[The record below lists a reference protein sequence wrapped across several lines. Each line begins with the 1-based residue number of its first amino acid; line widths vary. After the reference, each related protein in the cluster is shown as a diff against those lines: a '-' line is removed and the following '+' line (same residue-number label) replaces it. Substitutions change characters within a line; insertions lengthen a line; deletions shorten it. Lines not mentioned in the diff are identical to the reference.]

1 MLIAHLSDFHVY
13 ADVKETQLVRRDAPD
28 AVRKVVADVAS
39 FSPKLDAVMITGD
52 LVDCGTKQDY
62 DLLRSILLPIDVPIF
77 VVPGNHDHRERL
89 RDAFADRLPFGEGH
103 YLNYETT
110 CGPIR
115 VIGLDTQ
122 IDGHVE
128 GRLEPETLDWFEE
141 RLARPVEGHTYVLMH
156 HPPFPSG
163 LEALDKMS
171 LVAGNDRFAE
181 LVRSHKGSLNILA
194 GHIHR
199 PYQAIWNGA
208 LAAVGGGPAF
218 LFALDLHPGAPQ
230 PGPVDEPYSYFIH
243 RLGPDGVSILNR
255 PVSL

>member
-1 MLIAHLSDFHVY
+1 MLIAHLSDFHVF
-13 ADVKETQLVRRDAPD
+13 ADAPETSLVRRDATD
-28 AVRKVVADVAS
+28 AVRKVVADVAG
-39 FSPKLDAVMITGD
+39 FSPKFDAVMITGD
-52 LVDCGTKQDY
+52 LVDCGTQQDY
-62 DLLRSILLPIDVPIF
+62 DLLKSILLPIDAPVF

-89 RDAFADRLPFGEGH
+89 RAAFADSVPFGEGR

-122 IDGHVE
+122 IE
-128 GRLEPETLDWFEE
+128 GRDEGSLEPETLDWLEE
-141 RLARPVEGHTYVLMH
+141 RLARPVEGHSYVLMH

-163 LEALDKMS
+163 MEALDKMS

-181 LVRSHKGSLNILA
+181 LVRSYKASLNILA

-218 LFALDLHPGAPQ
+218 QFALDLHRGAPQ
-230 PGPVDEPYSYFIH
+230 PGSVDEPYSYFIH
-243 RLGPDGVSILNR
+243 RLGPNGVTILNR